1 MRRILSIL
9 PILIATA
16 AIAAVACGSSND
28 SGFSEQ
34 IDSQASEA
42 FATSGSSSVGAPA
55 FFGGDDDDDFALERA
70 EQATDQASVAEEA
83 PSPASLPAA
92 GGGEFGDGGANA
104 LQTAERRVIQNASIT
119 IQVENVRAAAQSA
132 REIAEVFGGFVE
144 QLSVSGDDDFSQG
157 FVVIRV
163 PQEEFFTAQE
173 RLAVL
178 GELLGESV
186 GSQDVTE

>member
-1 MRRILSIL
+1 MIAIYRIV
-9 PILIATA
+9 TA
-16 AIAAVACGSSND
+16 RECCRVACARLFNRS
-28 SGFSEQ
+28 
-34 IDSQASEA
+34 
-42 FATSGSSSVGAPA
+42 TSLVFEGNRP
-55 FFGGDDDDDFALERA
+55 
-70 EQATDQASVAEEA
+70 ASVAEEA